1 VKNEESIEREVT
13 KMKNPRAVA
22 KRIAELHNE
31 GVRPSAEMVELPV
44 KKATTIGEEVIWLSE
59 EAIEDASVRTTE
71 ETLEL
76 HRTLLAFAQTNVDA
90 YFEWL
95 RELMWVNGPS
105 EFIAISMK
113 HSQQQFE
120 TFRQQTRELVGWAQK
135 AAMENMGPLGT
146 LLGSAFIG
154 RPDLS

>member
-1 VKNEESIEREVT
+1 
-13 KMKNPRAVA
+13 MKNPRAVA

-31 GVRPSAEMVELPV
+31 GVRASTEMVKLPV
-44 KKATTIGEEVIWLSE
+44 KKTSTIGEEVIWLTE
-59 EAIEDASVRTTE
+59 EVIEDTSVRATE

-76 HRTLLAFAQTNVDA
+76 HRKLLAFAQTNADA

-95 RELMWVNGPS
+95 RELVWVNAPS

-120 TFRQQTRELVGWAQK
+120 TFRQQTRELVGLAQK
-135 AAMENMGPLGT
+135 AAIENMGPLGT
-146 LLGSAFIG
+146 LLGGAFIG